1 MFHLCIVTPERVYCE
16 VNVESLSV
24 PGSEGYMGILSNHA
38 PLITTL
44 KPGRIEYRV
53 AGGEVHV
60 LAVSA
65 GFLEVSENR
74 ATILADA
81 VESPNEIDVER
92 AKAALGRGEMRLD
105 AARHGESNID
115 IARAQAAVARATNRI
130 NVYHESH

>member
-16 VNVESLSV
+16 VEVESLSV

-44 KPGRIEYRV
+44 QPGHIEYRV
-53 AGGEVHV
+53 ADGKVHM
-60 LAVSA
+60 LAVSS

-81 VESPNEIDVER
+81 VENLDEIDVDR
-92 AKAALGRGEMRLD
+92 AKAALERGEKRLE
-105 AARHGESNID
+105 AARQGDSNID

-130 NVYHESH
+130 NIFQESH